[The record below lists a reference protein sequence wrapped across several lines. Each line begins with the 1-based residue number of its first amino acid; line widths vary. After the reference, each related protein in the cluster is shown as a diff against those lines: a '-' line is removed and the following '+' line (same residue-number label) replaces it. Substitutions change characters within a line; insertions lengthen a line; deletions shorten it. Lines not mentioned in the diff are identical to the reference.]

1 MCYARM
7 NMFLT
12 AITQVAAPAFV
23 EATISA
29 IFTITEAISP
39 SIHFSNSAALCSA
52 LVAIA
57 ISMEYF
63 FYPLFFL
70 MFELCLF
77 KTSIA
82 YLGVDS
88 D

>member
-1 MCYARM
+1 M

-63 FYPLFFL
+63 FYPLFF
-70 MFELCLF
+70 FD
-77 KTSIA
+77 
-82 YLGVDS
+82 V
-88 D
+88 

>member
-1 MCYARM
+1 
-7 NMFLT
+7 
-12 AITQVAAPAFV
+12 VAAPAFV

-63 FYPLFFL
+63 FTPCFFD
-70 MFELCLF
+70 
-77 KTSIA
+77 
-82 YLGVDS
+82 V
-88 D
+88 